1 MKVSL
6 LRRFSPG
13 KGTIRTLLIAGAM
26 LFTIQARLAHAGEK
40 VKECLVNKIK
50 YINKG
55 AYIVYPVLKYIRKDG
70 EKKAHHAVSVVLA
83 GESIIDNLDDPI
95 FGVKPLKDGQEVWLL
110 LKIEEGEKESCR
122 KDIHKLIYK
131 KGINKTMKFKSG
143 GTTLLYNRC
152 KYNGNMDNDCY
163 TE

>member
-1 MKVSL
+1 M
-6 LRRFSPG
+6 
-13 KGTIRTLLIAGAM
+13 
-26 LFTIQARLAHAGEK
+26 
-40 VKECLVNKIK
+40 
-50 YINKG
+50 
-55 AYIVYPVLKYIRKDG
+55 
-70 EKKAHHAVSVVLA
+70 SVVLA

-110 LKIEEGEKESCR
+110 LKIEEGENKSCR

-131 KGINKTMKFKSG
+131 KGINKTMKFKLG